1 MEEEKLIIE
10 KIDKL
15 EKKIKSNKLDA
26 LVSSFI
32 SGFVAMC
39 GIIGTTVYNSCSTE
53 LDKFFTIFTTGT
65 FGAFSVY
72 EIKRM
77 IESLIRKHTYEN
89 KLEECN
95 EELYALRNKNK
106 K

>member
-1 MEEEKLIIE
+1 MEEERLIIE
-10 KIDKL
+10 KIEKL
-15 EKKIKSNKLDA
+15 EKKVKSNKLDA
-26 LVSSFI
+26 LLSSLA

-39 GIIGTTVYNSCSTE
+39 GIVGTTTYNSCTTE
-53 LDKFFTIFTTGT
+53 LDKFFIILTTGI

-77 IESLIRKHTYEN
+77 VEALLRKHTCEN
-89 KLEECN
+89 KLEQCH
-95 EELYALRNKNK
+95 EELYAIRNKNK